1 MDVLWGVGGSKRKRP
16 NDVVGEKIDM
26 FVAPNWFVCL
36 CSIIFNYFQFSI
48 FSFLGM
54 VAPQLE
60 KTDLQGAMQ

>member
-1 MDVLWGVGGSKRKRP
+1 MCKNFNAL
-16 NDVVGEKIDM
+16 
-26 FVAPNWFVCL
+26 CL
-36 CSIIFNYFQFSI
+36 VSESNKQNPRDNSISISIQFQFSI

>member
-1 MDVLWGVGGSKRKRP
+1 M
-16 NDVVGEKIDM
+16 NN
-26 FVAPNWFVCL
+26 FNFN
-36 CSIIFNYFQFSI
+36 SISI